1 MQHQFESYQQIVFCC
16 CVFFSF
22 FGVILSLCIVGLW
35 GLQLT
40 ALWFLLTKE
49 TYLCLSS
56 SVQPLWRPMLQTTE
70 AAQLLTEYLT
80 TKPSHSFLTGSS
92 QPSISLSLLPWN
104 LALSRFLTCLMS
116 GFYGCVMTLQLI
128 GALGFSNGSLD
139 HREGG
144 FPLIWHYIFFF
155 IFVHFKGL
163 TLKQGHCMILL
174 L

>member
-1 MQHQFESYQQIVFCC
+1 MQRQFESYQQIVF
-16 CVFFSF
+16 VFFW
-22 FGVILSLCIVGLW
+22 VIPSLCIVGLR

-116 GFYGCVMTLQLI
+116 GFYGCIMSLQLI

-139 HREGG
+139 QQRA
-144 FPLIWHYIFFF
+144 FFIYFFDRTCFFF
-155 IFVHFKGL
+155 FVTLFLVLFRYL
-163 TLKQGHCMILL
+163 TFKQGHK
-174 L
+174 

>member
-22 FGVILSLCIVGLW
+22 FGVILSLCIVGLR

-144 FPLIWHYIFFF
+144 FL
-155 IFVHFKGL
+155 
-163 TLKQGHCMILL
+163 
-174 L
+174 